1 MNMCD
6 VGWVWEGQGLDPGVY
21 PSVFG
26 VGEGAEFFGL
36 RNAVFLFHETT
47 ELALKKL
54 SPLKHVVVDIS
65 KWLLRNC
72 GDGNRGSESYND
84 SSLETVT
91 SEARKVSA
99 FSLKYTNIAGAIY
112 DDLKGLMERYG
123 HGTDQIKRMKSALLE
138 RNPYLYLEC
147 VAYAHELDDPEFWKP
162 LVPHIDVVSFWV
174 WSYEKLG
181 SLYDD
186 LLRCRELFPDTPIRM
201 GCYLRDYGAA
211 IPMPMD
217 SLKRQWTVLE
227 KALHNNLVNGYEILA
242 TVLIDGQQQQAEW
255 VRDFIRANS

>member
-1 MNMCD
+1 MKMRD

-21 PSVFG
+21 PSIFG

-36 RNAVFLFHETT
+36 HNAVFLFHETT
-47 ELALKKL
+47 ELAIKKL
-54 SPLKHVVVDIS
+54 SPLKHIVVDIS

-72 GDGNRGSESYND
+72 GEGNCGSESYND

-91 SEARKVSA
+91 AEARKVSE
-99 FSLKYTNIAGAIY
+99 FSIKYTNIAGAMY
-112 DDLKGLMERYG
+112 DDLKGLMQREG
-123 HGTDQIKRMKSALLE
+123 QGIEQVITIKSALLK

-147 VAYAHELDDPEFWKP
+147 VAYAHELDHKDFWKP
-162 LVPHIDVVSFWV
+162 LASHIDVISFWV
-174 WSYEKLG
+174 WSHEKLG
-181 SLYDD
+181 SLHDD

-211 IPMPMD
+211 MPMPME
-217 SLKRQWTVLE
+217 SLKHQWNVLE
-227 KALHNNLVNGYEILA
+227 NALHNNLVNGYEILA

-255 VRDFIRANS
+255 IRDFIRANS